1 MSNAILL
8 GPQIVGAEV
17 QHITF
22 QHWLPTVLGPR
33 GMEMM
38 GPYRGYDP
46 TVNPSI
52 SNAFAT
58 AALRFGHS
66 LINPQLHRLNES
78 LMPIPE
84 GHLPLGKAFFS
95 PWRLVRS
102 PNGSRNGGVVQVV
115 EARA

>member
-1 MSNAILL
+1 M
-8 GPQIVGAEV
+8 QIVGAEV

-22 QHWLPTVLGPR
+22 KHWLPTVLGEK
-33 GMEMM
+33 GMQMM
-38 GPYRGYDP
+38 GPYQGYDP
-46 TVNPSI
+46 AANPGI

-78 LMPIPE
+78 FMPIPE

-95 PWRLVRS
+95 PWRLVS
-102 PNGSRNGGVVQVV
+102 PHALLCTALHCSQRLYISL
-115 EARA
+115 